1 MQKGVNNFMKIYYYN
16 VEKLSD
22 KSVYSKYYEMM
33 DEDRKNKID
42 RINQE
47 DKKAKSCSW
56 NSYTAYKKN

>member
-1 MQKGVNNFMKIYYYN
+1 MKIYYYN

-47 DKKAKSCSW
+47 DKKCKVLQLEFLYSI
-56 NSYTAYKKN
+56 